1 MYAIE
6 RLDMAK
12 DPRFEH
18 NNDRVQ
24 HEREIEDAI
33 TKWTSRHTFD
43 EALRILEE
51 AKVPAG
57 PIYSVVDMLADA
69 HFQARGL
76 FEQVRLDEQ
85 DTVKL
90 PTLAPKLTETPGSTK
105 WIGPPLGAHNREILG
120 GLLGFSEQKL
130 DELAAEG
137 II

>member
-1 MYAIE
+1 MK
-6 RLDMAK
+6 RPDMAD
-12 DPRFEH
+12 DPRFKH

-33 TKWTSRHTFD
+33 TEWTSRHTFD

-57 PIYSVVDMLADA
+57 PIYSVADMLADA

-76 FEQVRLDEQ
+76 FEQVQLDDE
-85 DTVKL
+85 DKVML
-90 PTLAPKLTETPGSTK
+90 PTLVPKLTETPGSTK

-120 GLLGFSEQKL
+120 ELLGFSEQKL
-130 DELAAEG
+130 AELAAEG